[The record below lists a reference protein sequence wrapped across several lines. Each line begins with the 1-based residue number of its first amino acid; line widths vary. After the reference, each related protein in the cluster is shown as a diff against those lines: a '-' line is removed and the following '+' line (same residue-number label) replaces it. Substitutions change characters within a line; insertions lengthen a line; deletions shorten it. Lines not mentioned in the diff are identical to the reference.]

1 MALTTRSI
9 SKISTDSAS
18 MWQAKMIQHLH
29 HHPLR
34 MKKKQSQL
42 LSNSPRWSNQQNRQ
56 EVAVEVA
63 GEAPG
68 EAVDA
73 DVARILLLASRPV
86 DMTMGA
92 WRILEETTREI
103 LDFAVRAMAGSQS
116 GVVAP
121 AGEAVA
127 TAEAAGEE
135 ASSRCLKR
143 ASGAATEAGA
153 VDISNNRS

>member
-42 LSNSPRWSNQQNRQ
+42 LSNSPRWSNQQNPQ
-56 EVAVEVA
+56 EVAVVA

-68 EAVDA
+68 EVVDA
-73 DVARILLLASRPV
+73 DVARILLLAKLPL
-86 DMTMGA
+86 DMTMAA
-92 WRILEETTREI
+92 WRIPVETTRVI
-103 LDFAVRAMAGSQS
+103 LNFVARAMAGSQS
-116 GVVAP
+116 GVAVL

-127 TAEAAGEE
+127 TVEAAGEE
-135 ASSRCLKR
+135 VSSRCLKR
-143 ASGAATEAGA
+143 ASGAATVAGA
-153 VDISNNRS
+153 VDTSNNRS